1 MKAVSKSLAVSA
13 LALCLM
19 STSALAAELRFT
31 IWSGNEAHLKMLNGI
46 ADSFK
51 ATHPDVTVKFE
62 TIPPADYTQ
71 KLTFQLAGGNTP
83 DLGIQSSW
91 KRWRQLDYPFV
102 LWAQSIST

>member
-1 MKAVSKSLAVSA
+1 MKAVSKNLAVSA

-62 TIPPADYTQ
+62 TIPPAD
-71 KLTFQLAGGNTP
+71 
-83 DLGIQSSW
+83 
-91 KRWRQLDYPFV
+91 
-102 LWAQSIST
+102 